1 MEAQELLAF
10 RAKLDERKMLTED
23 GVDYW
28 RGRDLQPLLG
38 YDRWENFAM
47 QEVLRLLPRE
57 EGDVVSSEQLPRHGS
72 AMAKTRE
79 LLLETGKPMH
89 ITDILKGIGKENT
102 KSQRLSVSGSLR
114 SYARKGQVFTRE
126 GGNVFGLVEFQT
138 SNGNGRSP
146 REVPPKGFGLSSEEE
161 AA

>member
-1 MEAQELLAF
+1 MSARSQVEKKIQAKQQEIADLVGQMEKAEAYIQ
-10 RAKLDERKMLTED
+10 
-23 GVDYW
+23 
-28 RGRDLQPLLG
+28 
-38 YDRWENFAM
+38 AM

-57 EGDVVSSEQLPRHGS
+57 DGDTVASEQLPRHGS

-89 ITDILKGIGKENT
+89 ITEILKGIGKENT

-114 SYARKGQVFTRE
+114 SYARKGQVFTQE
-126 GGNVFGLVEFQT
+126 GGNVFGLVEFQ
-138 SNGNGRSP
+138 SANGNVRSP
-146 REVPPKGFGLSSEEE
+146 REVPPKGFGLSSQEED

>member
-1 MEAQELLAF
+1 MSARSQVEKKIQAKQEEIADFEAQIEKAQ
-10 RAKLDERKMLTED
+10 A
-23 GVDYW
+23 YI
-28 RGRDLQPLLG
+28 Q
-38 YDRWENFAM
+38 AM

-57 EGDVVSSEQLPRHGS
+57 EGDTVSSENLPRHGS

-114 SYARKGQVFTRE
+114 SYARKGQVFTQE
-126 GGNVFGLVEFQT
+126 GGNVFGLVEFQAHN
-138 SNGNGRSP
+138 SNGRP
-146 REVPPKGFGLSSEEE
+146 FKEVPPKGFGLDNEEE
-161 AA
+161 EETP